1 MGLVEIEAREILKNY
16 DDMRVMR
23 MIKKQLIQCES
34 TLELLRKEYEEK
46 DDQLLALGIKKEVTN
61 RVVDEEEVAE
71 LTTRLEAL
79 KKEIQEI
86 EEDKSKMAAFNAYT
100 RQ

>member
-1 MGLVEIEAREILKNY
+1 M
-16 DDMRVMR
+16 
-23 MIKKQLIQCES
+23 
-34 TLELLRKEYEEK
+34 
-46 DDQLLALGIKKEVTN
+46 TN

>member
-1 MGLVEIEAREILKNY
+1 MEKILKNY
-16 DDMRVMR
+16 DDMRVIR
-23 MIKKQLIQCES
+23 MIKKQLIQCDS

>member
-1 MGLVEIEAREILKNY
+1 METILNNY

-23 MIKKQLIQCES
+23 MIKKQLISCES
-34 TLELLRKEYEEK
+34 NLELLRKEYEEK

-61 RVVDEEEVAE
+61 RPVDEEEVAE
-71 LTTRLEAL
+71 LTVRLEAL

-86 EEDKSKMAAFNAYT
+86 EEDKSKMSAYNAYT
-100 RQ
+100 RR